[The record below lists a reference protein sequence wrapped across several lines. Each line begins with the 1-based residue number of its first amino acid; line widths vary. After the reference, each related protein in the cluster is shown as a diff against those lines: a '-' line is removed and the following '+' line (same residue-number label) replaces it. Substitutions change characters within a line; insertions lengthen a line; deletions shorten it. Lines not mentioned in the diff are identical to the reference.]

1 MTPARRTRPLLARV
15 RAGVLA
21 VLLATAAC
29 MDPLPVPAPT
39 GNDNEFDQGSLI
51 ASQQLSDV
59 QIDNLVLLG
68 KVWGF
73 AKYHD
78 ARLMSGSANWDYE
91 LFRVLPSVLAAA
103 DRAAASAAMV
113 TWLGRLGPVRD
124 CAPCAS
130 AASNAQLAPD
140 LAWISDANTLGAT
153 LSARLVEM
161 HRNRRADGRQRYVQ
175 FVNSVGNPDFSA
187 EASYIGQSTPDAGYR
202 VLALFR
208 FWNII
213 QYWFPYRDVIGE
225 PWDNV
230 LREYLPRMM
239 LSLTGAEYRG
249 AMIQLSAR
257 INDTHSNV
265 WSQLF
270 LRPPTGSFQ
279 VPVALRFIDGKPV
292 VTAYL
297 NPVLGPATGL
307 QIGDVI
313 ERVDGVAVET
323 IVDSLRAWY
332 SASNEPTR
340 LRDLAQTLLRGS
352 GPVVITAS
360 RRSGPFEVT
369 ASRSPYT
376 QLSSAAWDHDR
387 PGPAFQMLS
396 DSVAYIKISAA
407 LRVQASS
414 YITQALSAR
423 VLVIDI
429 RNYPSDFPIFELG
442 GRLVSASTPF
452 VKFTI
457 ASPSNP
463 GAFPFGPTVS
473 LTPLQPR
480 FTGAVVVLV
489 DETTQSSA
497 EYHAMAFRATPNA
510 IVVGSTTAGADGN
523 VSSIPLPG
531 GIASMISG
539 IGVFY
544 PNGTPTQRVGI
555 VPDLVV
561 RPTVEGIRAG
571 WDEVLEAGIA
581 RAFAAGVSASAGAR
595 AP

>member
-1 MTPARRTRPLLARV
+1 MRLSMAAARKARPLLSRV
-15 RAGVLA
+15 RRSAFA

-29 MDPLPVPAPT
+29 LDPLPVPPPVAT
-39 GNDNEFDQGSLI
+39 DDEFDQGSQI
-51 ASQQLSDV
+51 ASQQLSDA
-59 QIDNLVLLG
+59 QIDHLALLG

-78 ARLMSGSANWDYE
+78 TRVINGSANWDYE
-91 LFRVLPSVLAAA
+91 LFRVLPTVLAAT
-103 DRAAASAAMV
+103 DRQSATTAIV
-113 TWLGRLGPVRD
+113 TWLDRLGAIRN
-124 CAPCAS
+124 CGPCAS
-130 AASNAQLAPD
+130 AASNPQLTPD
-140 LAWISDANTLGAT
+140 LAWISDANALGAT
-153 LSARLVEM
+153 LSARLVAI
-161 HRNRRADGRQRYVQ
+161 HRNRPANGRQRYVQ
-175 FVNSVGNPDFSA
+175 FVPSVGNPDFAA
-187 EASYIGQSTPDAGYR
+187 EERYPGQSTPDAGYR

-230 LREYLPRMM
+230 LREYVPRLMRSM
-239 LSLTGAEYRG
+239 TATEYRG

-257 INDTHSNV
+257 INDTHANV

-297 NPVLGPATGL
+297 NNVLGPATGL
-307 QIGDVI
+307 EIGDVI

-323 IVDSLRAWY
+323 IVDSLRVWY

-352 GPVVITAS
+352 GPVVIGGTRA
-360 RRSGPFEVT
+360 SGPFEVT

-376 QLSSAAWDHDR
+376 QFSSAGWQHDR
-387 PGPAFQMLS
+387 PGPAFQLLS
-396 DSVAYIKISAA
+396 DSVAYIKISTA
-407 LRVQASS
+407 LRVEASS
-414 YITQALSAR
+414 YITQALNAR

-429 RNYPSDFPIFELG
+429 RNYPSDFPIFALG
-442 GRLVSASTPF
+442 GHLVAASTPF
-452 VKFTI
+452 AMFTI
-457 ASPSNP
+457 GSPTNP

-473 LTPLQPR
+473 LTPAQPR
-480 FTGAVVVLV
+480 FTGKVVILV
-489 DETTQSSA
+489 DEMTQSSA
-497 EYHAMAFRATPNA
+497 EYHAMAFRAAPNA

-523 VSSIPLPG
+523 VSPIPLPG
-531 GIASMISG
+531 GIESMMSG

-555 VPDLVV
+555 VPDFVV
-561 RPTVEGIRAG
+561 RPTVAGIRAG
-571 WDEVLEAGIA
+571 RDEVLEAGIA
-581 RAFAAGVSASAGAR
+581 RGFAASAGVR

>member
-1 MTPARRTRPLLARV
+1 MFAL
-15 RAGVLA
+15 VLA
-21 VLLATAAC
+21 IAAC
-29 MDPLPVPAPT
+29 ADPLPVPPPI
-39 GNDNEFDQGSLI
+39 GIDDEFDQGSFI
-51 ASQQLSDV
+51 TSQQLSDV

-78 ARLMSGSANWDYE
+78 ARLLSGSANWDYE
-91 LFRVLPSVLAAA
+91 LFRAMPAVLAAT
-103 DRAAASAAMV
+103 DRASARAAIV
-113 TWLGRLGPVRD
+113 TWLDRLGSLRNCGT
-124 CAPCAS
+124 CAGAPT
-130 AASNAQLAPD
+130 NAHLAPD
-140 LAWISDANTLGAT
+140 IAWIADADALGAT
-153 LSARLVEM
+153 LSGRLVAI
-161 HRNRRADGRQRYVQ
+161 HRNRPADGRQRYVQ
-175 FVNSVGNPDFSA
+175 FPTSVGNPDFAA
-187 EASYIGQSTPDAGYR
+187 EARYLGQSDPDAGYR

-230 LREYLPRMM
+230 LREYIPRMM
-239 LSLTGAEYRG
+239 LSLSGSEYRG

-257 INDTHSNV
+257 INDTHANV
-265 WSQLF
+265 WSQLY

-297 NPVLGPATGL
+297 NAVLGTATGL
-307 QIGDVI
+307 EIGDVI

-323 IVDSLRAWY
+323 IVDSLRVWY

-340 LRDLAQTLLRGS
+340 LRDLAQNLLRGS
-352 GPVVITAS
+352 GPVAISGS
-360 RRSGPFEVT
+360 RASGPFEVT

-376 QLSSAAWDHDR
+376 AFSSTGWQHDR
-387 PGPAFQMLS
+387 PGPAFQLLS

-407 LRVQASS
+407 QRAEASS
-414 YITQALSAR
+414 YVTQALGAR

-429 RNYPSDFPIFELG
+429 RNYPSDFAIFELG

-452 VKFTI
+452 ARFTVG
-457 ASPSNP
+457 SLTNP
-463 GAFPFGPTVS
+463 GAFLWGPTVS
-473 LTPLQPR
+473 LTPLLPR

-489 DETTQSSA
+489 DEVTQSSA

-523 VSSIPLPG
+523 VSRIPLPG
-531 GIASMISG
+531 GIESMISG

-555 VPDLVV
+555 VPDFVV
-561 RPTVEGIRAG
+561 RPTVAGVRAG
-571 WDEVLEAGIA
+571 RDEVLEAGVA
-581 RAFAAGVSASAGAR
+581 HAFAASASAR